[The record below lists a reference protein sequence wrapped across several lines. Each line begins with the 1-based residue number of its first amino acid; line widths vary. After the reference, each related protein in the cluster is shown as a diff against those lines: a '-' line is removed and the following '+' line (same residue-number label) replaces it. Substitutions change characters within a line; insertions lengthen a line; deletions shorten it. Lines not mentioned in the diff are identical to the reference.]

1 MIVAYRLILF
11 LPWLLL
17 ACGAGT
23 EHSASAPPES
33 TWPIADSTLAG
44 IPIYTDFDEIAP
56 IFEQDND
63 TTYVIN
69 FWATWCK
76 PCVEELPYFIELNES
91 SQSEALRVV
100 LVSLDFPKQ
109 IEQRLVPFVEKR
121 GIKPMVAVLLDGRYN
136 DWIDRV
142 SPDWSGAIPATLVY
156 RGSKRHF
163 VGQAV
168 KSLAE
173 LKTEVN
179 IIHQP

>member
-1 MIVAYRLILF
+1 M
-11 LPWLLL
+11 
-17 ACGAGT
+17 
-23 EHSASAPPES
+23 
-33 TWPIADSTLAG
+33 
-44 IPIYTDFDEIAP
+44 
-56 IFEQDND
+56 FEQDND

-76 PCVEELPYFIELNES
+76 PCVEEMPYFIELQEN
-91 SQSEALRVV
+91 SQGEALRVV
-100 LVSLDFPKQ
+100 LISLDFPKQ

-156 RGSKRHF
+156 RRDNRHF
-163 VGQAV
+163 LGQAV